1 MEFETFPLKGEAFL
15 MTTAQFREK
24 YGPYAL
30 IAGGSYGLGAAF
42 ADAVARRGVNLILV
56 ARDED
61 RLRATATRLAHAHAV
76 DVIAMTADVADFE
89 TLKMRVE
96 ALEVSIGLLV
106 YNAAY
111 APIGLFEDTS
121 EDRLALAV
129 DVNVR
134 TPMLLTRLVTAPMI
148 GRKTGGVVLMSSLA
162 GSQGGPNISTYV
174 ATKAFNAILAEGLWK
189 ELGPRGI
196 DVVACCA
203 GAVLT
208 PGYRAAEQTKL
219 APGTLEA
226 REVAER
232 TLKALGRGPIV
243 VPGTMNKIGR
253 FVLTRLVS
261 TKAAIGIM
269 SKNTSGLS

>member
-1 MEFETFPLKGEAFL
+1 

-30 IAGGSYGLGAAF
+30 IAGGSYGLGSAF
-42 ADAVARRGVNLILV
+42 AEAIAKRGVNVILV
-56 ARDED
+56 ARGED
-61 RLRATATRLAHAHAV
+61 RLRETSTRLRQAHGV
-76 DVIAMTADVADFE
+76 DVIAIAADMADYE
-89 TLKMRVE
+89 TVKKRVE
-96 ALEVSIGLLV
+96 ALEASIGLLV

-134 TPMLLTRLVTAPMI
+134 TPMLLTRLLTAPMI
-148 GRKTGGVVLMSSLA
+148 RRKTGGVVLMSSLA

-189 ELGPRGI
+189 ELGSRGI
-196 DVVACCA
+196 DVIACCA
-203 GAVLT
+203 GAILT
-208 PGYRAAEQTKL
+208 PGYRQAEQTKP

-226 REVAER
+226 HEVAEQ
-232 TLKALGRGPIV
+232 TLKALGRGPFV
-243 VPGTMNKIGR
+243 VPGTINKIGR

-261 TKAAIGIM
+261 KRAAIGIM
-269 SKNTSGLS
+269 AKNTSGLS